1 MGNKKRIVIFVVF
14 LFCLFFMTTFAGAPA
29 QNTIIATRNVT
40 FIDGYD
46 NSNISEQTIE
56 VGKDANIPSDPS
68 HDGLV
73 FAGWYLYDDQDV
85 RVEDFTNILND
96 LRVVAKYA
104 GDINRNGVADDNEER
119 YTVQFVDTFNNRVLS
134 TQEVLPGMSATAPN
148 VPNHPGVTFAGWA
161 TGYENV
167 TGNTTINT
175 VYTQVN
181 EEPTP
186 VFYQVTFMDGFDN
199 SVIATVAVGEGL
211 TATAPQAPTHAGKV
225 FDGWQGS
232 YSNVTGDGTV
242 TATYADDLN
251 NDGIADYLQE
261 HYTVTFV
268 AGEHGSIE
276 GTTIYTNIVKGL
288 TFEQVGIKVP
298 KTIPANELYK
308 FANWT
313 PEMKRTVNEN
323 AVYTANF
330 TPVGE
335 DKNNNGVADEEE
347 THTLTVQHITINK
360 NTNAENILGS
370 DSKSLLEGDSFTAT
384 AEEFKGYTLASE
396 EVISGVMGKED
407 ITVKFVYVPT
417 MEDKNGNGIADEHY
431 LTVKYMSGSNEL
443 GTEDAVIY
451 SEGETYEVTAKE
463 FEGYTLTSDE
473 TITGTMGNKDI
484 TVTFNYKTTIED
496 KNNNGVADEH
506 YLTVKYMSGSNELGT
521 EKPVIY
527 SEGETYTVT
536 AKKFAG
542 YTLTGD
548 NKITGTMGTED
559 ITVTFNYKTTIEDKN
574 NNGVA
579 DEHYLTVKYMS
590 GSNELG
596 TEEPEVYSEGETYEV
611 TAKEF
616 EGYTLTG
623 DNKITGTMGTEDI
636 TVTFNYKT
644 TIEDKNNNGIADEHY
659 LIIKSV
665 SGKNE
670 LSKDTRILSK
680 GDTYSIKAEKFTG
693 YKLVSEEVVSG
704 TMQDEDITVTFNY
717 ETEIPDKNKD
727 GIANEHYLTVKYMS
741 GTNELGTE
749 DAVIYSEGETYE
761 VTAKE
766 FAGYTLTSDE
776 TITGT
781 MGTEDITVTF
791 NYKTTIEDKNNN
803 GVADEHYLTV
813 KYMSGINELG
823 TEDAVVYSE
832 GETYT
837 VKAKEFEG
845 YTLTSD
851 ETITG
856 TMGTED
862 ITVTFNYKTTIE
874 DKNGNDIADEHYL
887 TVKHV
892 SGKTELET
900 EEAVIY
906 SEGETYTVN
915 AKEFDGYAVDGDQ
928 EITGTMGNKDVTVTF
943 NYKDIKPVIT
953 DIKNDHGK
961 NKIWTNAAN
970 VKDKTVKV
978 TVEGKAAKGRTIVG
992 YSINGIEGLFQE
1004 SPEFTFTENQTI
1016 NVAVIDNKGIVSEVE
1031 TYEITNF
1038 DVDNNKPV
1046 FNPKTEENP
1055 VFNGEGGVAKKVNFN
1070 VVDKESGLRYVTSLS
1085 GKYATA
1091 DAFEKAVKDEKHT
1104 VDEMPQ
1110 ITVAEDGTAT
1120 ITALKNG
1127 FYTIYAED
1135 WAGNKEVLVFEV
1147 TGIEEVKDT
1156 DDKVINETHYG
1167 VNYKIGKTQY
1177 EDKAWFLIYWKR
1189 YQPYRTVELK
1199 AENGTEIL
1207 AAYWS
1212 KEASNTPDEFFSK
1225 SYEKAY
1231 EMPVDATTGT
1241 NNVNFTMKGSK
1252 YTTIYTIYVKSRNK
1266 TTGEIEEYV
1275 MPVKASAYFIF
1286 WEMNN

>member
-1 MGNKKRIVIFVVF
+1 
-14 LFCLFFMTTFAGAPA
+14 MTTFAGAPA

-496 KNNNGVADEH
+496 KNNNG
-506 YLTVKYMSGSNELGT
+506 
-521 EKPVIY
+521 
-527 SEGETYTVT
+527 
-536 AKKFAG
+536 
-542 YTLTGD
+542 
-548 NKITGTMGTED
+548 
-559 ITVTFNYKTTIEDKN
+559 
-574 NNGVA
+574 
-579 DEHYLTVKYMS
+579 
-590 GSNELG
+590 
-596 TEEPEVYSEGETYEV
+596 
-611 TAKEF
+611 
-616 EGYTLTG
+616 
-623 DNKITGTMGTEDI
+623 
-636 TVTFNYKT
+636 
-644 TIEDKNNNGIADEHY
+644 IADEHY

-761 VTAKE
+761 VT
-766 FAGYTLTSDE
+766 
-776 TITGT
+776 
-781 MGTEDITVTF
+781 
-791 NYKTTIEDKNNN
+791 
-803 GVADEHYLTV
+803 
-813 KYMSGINELG
+813 
-823 TEDAVVYSE
+823 
-832 GETYT
+832 
-837 VKAKEFEG
+837 AKEFEG